1 MVVLELLVFEGII
14 KENIYWLIY
23 VVLFYFEKW
32 RGKVFICFF
41 LKIFLF
47 WFVVNVGIICGIIE
61 YSLSIVVFA

>member
-23 VVLFYFEKW
+23 VVLFYFEKR

-47 WFVVNVGIICGIIE
+47 WFVVNVRIICGIIE
-61 YSLSIVVFA
+61 YSLNIVVFA